1 MYTGYAACDGPFVIR
16 YPRGKG
22 ELRDWRNEMRV
33 LPIGKGRK
41 LREGDDVAVLSI
53 GPIGNEVSKAI
64 AMVEKEGLSVAHYD
78 MIYLK
83 PLDEELLHEVG
94 RRFRSVVTVENGVAR
109 GGLGSAVLEFMADNG
124 YTPRVRRVGVPDRF
138 VEHGSIPELYH
149 LCGMDAEGIAG
160 LLRAECGV
168 TQRDTIKK

>member
-1 MYTGYAACDGPFVIR
+1 M
-16 YPRGKG
+16 
-22 ELRDWRNEMRV
+22 
-33 LPIGKGRK
+33 
-41 LREGDDVAVLSI
+41 
-53 GPIGNEVSKAI
+53 
-64 AMVEKEGLSVAHYD
+64 
-78 MIYLK
+78 
-83 PLDEELLHEVG
+83 G